1 MLRRMKEDVES
12 SLKAKQETIVEVELT
27 AVQKQYYRAIYQ
39 ANTKQLV
46 AGDKGDGGSALK
58 SLLGGHGGRNTSLN
72 NIAME
77 LRKCCNHP
85 YLIKGA
91 EDAEFQKLAEADR
104 SQGAESQFKALIAAS
119 GKMVLLEKL
128 LPKLKANGHRVI
140 IFSQF
145 KMMHDILHD
154 YLQWKGFSFE
164 YISGDVNG
172 IERQNAIDRYQ
183 KPDGAFIML
192 LTTKAGGVGI
202 TLTAADTCIIY
213 DSDWNPQNDLQAMAR
228 CHRIGQTKSVKIY
241 RLLTAKT
248 YEAHMF
254 HISSMKLGLDRAVL
268 HGTDGFKGKSADKN
282 DAKLTKAEVEN
293 LLKRGAYA
301 VFNEE
306 DAKPPAGKPVWRLGP

>member
-1 MLRRMKEDVES
+1 
-12 SLKAKQETIVEVELT
+12 
-27 AVQKQYYRAIYQ
+27 
-39 ANTKQLV
+39 
-46 AGDKGDGGSALK
+46 
-58 SLLGGHGGRNTSLN
+58 
-72 NIAME
+72 
-77 LRKCCNHP
+77 
-85 YLIKGA
+85 
-91 EDAEFQKLAEADR
+91 
-104 SQGAESQFKALIAAS
+104 
-119 GKMVLLEKL
+119 
-128 LPKLKANGHRVI
+128 VI

-154 YLQWKGFSFE
+154 YLHWKGYTFE

-172 IERQNAIDRYQ
+172 IERQKAIDRFQ
-183 KPDGAFIML
+183 SPEGAFIML

-228 CHRIGQTKSVKIY
+228 CHRIGQTKAVKIY

-248 YEAHMF
+248 YESHMF

-268 HGTDGFKGKSADKN
+268 HGTDGFNGKSEDKN
-282 DAKLTKAEVEN
+282 GLKLSKAEVEN

-306 DAKPPAGKPVWRLGP
+306 DNDASKQSTGCPETLFPSVFALLAPLQKKTPVVDQAFGEDDIDRILERGEADAADDTGALHFMNNVVKLIFEGLG